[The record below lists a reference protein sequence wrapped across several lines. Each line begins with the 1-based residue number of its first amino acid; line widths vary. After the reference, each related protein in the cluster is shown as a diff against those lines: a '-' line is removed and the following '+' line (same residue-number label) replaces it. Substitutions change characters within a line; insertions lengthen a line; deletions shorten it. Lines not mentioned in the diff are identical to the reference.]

1 MKRPLLSLVT
11 AAFLAL
17 AAPVAINGQESEP
30 PGVASGV
37 APAISP
43 VQSEVPPPPQ
53 RPAQSPGRPEDALKL
68 YGQGRYAE
76 AVATCEAELRG
87 DPRNRDSYVVL
98 CWSLVGN
105 RQYAEAEQRATQA
118 RALNW
123 YDHRI
128 IEVLGEAKY
137 YLGKNSEALSLFQEY
152 IALVPLIT
160 GARVNSSYY
169 YMGEI
174 YIRQERYQ
182 HADIALTTAVR
193 FEPTRDTWW
202 VRLGYAREMA
212 RSYTE
217 ALAAYDRA
225 LALNPASADAQ
236 RGRQRAIA
244 NIR

>member
-1 MKRPLLSLVT
+1 MVT
-11 AAFLAL
+11 VTLLAL
-17 AAPVAINGQESEP
+17 AAPVALFGQTQEP
-30 PGVASGV
+30 PALGPTP
-37 APAISP
+37 AP
-43 VQSEVPPPPQ
+43 VPSAVQ
-53 RPAQSPGRPEDALKL
+53 RPSQRGQRPEDALKL

-76 AVATCEAELRG
+76 AVAVCEEELRD

-137 YLGKNSEALSLFQEY
+137 YLGKNSEALSLFQES
-152 IALVPLIT
+152 ISLVPLIT

-212 RSYTE
+212 RSYRESLT
-217 ALAAYDRA
+217 AYDRA
-225 LALNPASADAQ
+225 LALNPALAEAQ
-236 RGRQRAIA
+236 RGRQRAAA